1 MTDAALPTYRLD
13 DTIAVISL
21 DDGKANAMSTAVV
34 NTLDG
39 YLDRALADEARGL
52 VIVGRPGKFSAG
64 FDLAEMTASP
74 ESMRALVVLGG
85 RWMLRLYGFGLPT
98 VAACTGHALAGGA
111 LTLLSCD
118 VRVGA
123 DVPSKIGLNEVAI
136 GMGLPKFAI
145 ELGRD
150 RLKKHSLAS
159 ATLEAQIFDPAGAA
173 EVGYLDR
180 VVPTDEVLGEAL
192 VEARRLAEFRTGAY
206 ALTKLNLRGAMIQ
219 SQLSQIQA
227 DLDSVEMPNL

>member
-1 MTDAALPTYRLD
+1 MTDALLPTYRLD

-21 DDGKANAMSTAVV
+21 DDGKANAMSTEVV
-34 NTLDG
+34 DTIDG
-39 YLDRALADEARGL
+39 YLDRALADGARGL

-64 FDLAEMTASP
+64 FNLAEMTSSV
-74 ESMRALVVLGG
+74 ESMRALVVRGG
-85 RWMLRLYGFGLPT
+85 RWMLRLYGFELPT

-145 ELGRD
+145 ELARD
-150 RLKKHSLAS
+150 RLKKHSLAAS
-159 ATLEAQIFDPAGAA
+159 TLEAQIYDPAGAA
-173 EVGYLDR
+173 GVGYLDR
-180 VVPTDEVLGEAL
+180 VVPEHEVLQEAL
-192 VEARRLAEFRTGAY
+192 AEARRLAEFRTGAY
-206 ALTKLNLRGAMIQ
+206 ALTKMNLRGAMIE
-219 SQLSQIQA
+219 SQLRQIQA
-227 DLDSVEMPNL
+227 DLDSVEMPKL